1 MKNYL
6 KDAVDN
12 HIHCCPHINKRS
24 TNIFDV
30 VKRAENSGM
39 HAIGLMDNFCNT
51 SGYAS
56 LIKKYKPNLK
66 LKVFGGL
73 IMEPPAGGINFTN
86 ANVAVNYGYED
97 TDGAKFISFPTH
109 HTRFVALQENRSKSY
124 VDSCFYVHKNKI
136 PDDETLKILDLIAEK
151 NIVLNTGHI
160 SGIENFNLVIHAKKA
175 GVKKILI
182 PANNLKYDEI
192 NHLKDLGTHFE
203 FSYFFISKATEIPLT
218 HIDTEKHTI
227 NKLEVDSMKKFIKAI
242 GTKQVI
248 LSSDCGVSVLPKP
261 HQGFLNFIS
270 IIKDLGFSSIDIKKM
285 TSSNT
290 KKLFNV

>member
-1 MKNYL
+1 MKNCL
-6 KDAVDN
+6 KDTVDN

-24 TNIFDV
+24 TNIFEV
-30 VKRAENSGM
+30 VKHAENAGM

-56 LIKKYKPNLK
+56 LIKKYNPNLK

-73 IMEPPAGGINFTN
+73 IMEPPAGGINLSN
-86 ANVAVNYGYED
+86 AKIAVNYGYED

-109 HTRFVALQENRSKSY
+109 HTRFVALQENRSESY
-124 VDSCFYVHKNKI
+124 IETCFFVPKKKA
-136 PDDETLKILDLIAEK
+136 PDYETLKILDLIAEK

-160 SGIENFNLVIHAKKA
+160 SGIENFNLVTYAIKA

-182 PANNLKYDEI
+182 PANNLKYEDI
-192 NHLKDLGTHFE
+192 NLLKNLGAYFE

-218 HIDTEKHTI
+218 HIDSEKHTI
-227 NKLEVDSMKKFIKAI
+227 SKLEVDSMKKFIRSI
-242 GTKQVI
+242 GAEKVI

-261 HQGFLNFIS
+261 HHGLLNFIS
-270 IIKDLGFSSIDIKKM
+270 IIKDIGFSLAEIKKM
-285 TSSNT
+285 TSSNS
-290 KKLFNV
+290 KYLFNL